1 MVNTTSADKENTNFE
16 ENRKN
21 ILTVNNFEK
30 IKTED
35 VDGGFEGNLEEVFN
49 SDKDTE
55 EIIEVGNTEII
66 DEATP
71 EDNEII
77 DEDDVEEL
85 KTTQTLLEGG
95 DRNIDDNIQYNI
107 DYILDDDE
115 KLINPET
122 VYKNVDNYINNY
134 NSIEM
139 EKYKKTF
146 KQVYQTYSN
155 KNYIISMINHKM
167 TSKIIV
173 TKNDKTKKI
182 VKELIKPQYLFY
194 DDDNNL
200 LKLKKNISNSRTE
213 LMYNYEKLIARLDI
227 KPEEKKEF
235 EKERK
240 NFIELLETYY
250 TYTLYHKR
258 INKIITTNKSKLVL
272 QKEMSIYNE
281 NNDYESKILNSNIY
295 SIDNNIIDTINKQ
308 NSESLVQF
316 NNIILT
322 LSGKKEK
329 DISKDKK
336 TLETIKLYLKQKQD
350 IDTFSKTL
358 LNNTDI
364 QDNYINY
371 IILELP

>member
-1 MVNTTSADKENTNFE
+1 MVNITSADKENTNFE

-21 ILTVNNFEK
+21 ILTVNNFEN

-35 VDGGFEGNLEEVFN
+35 ADGGFEGNLEEVIN
-49 SDKDTE
+49 NDKDTE
-55 EIIEVGNTEII
+55 EVIEVGNTEII
-66 DEATP
+66 DEATS

-95 DRNIDDNIQYNI
+95 ANDHILDDNIQYTI

-134 NSIEM
+134 NSLEM

-146 KQVYQTYSN
+146 KQLYQTYSN

-167 TSKIIV
+167 TCKIII

-182 VKELIKPQYLFY
+182 VKELIKPQYFFY
-194 DDDNNL
+194 DDNNNL
-200 LKLKKNISNSRTE
+200 LKLKQNISNSRTE

-250 TYTLYHKR
+250 TYTLYHKK
-258 INKIITTNKSKLVL
+258 INKIITTNKSNLLL

-281 NNDYESKILNSNIY
+281 NNDYESKILNGNIY
-295 SIDNNIIDTINKQ
+295 SIDNRI
-308 NSESLVQF
+308 
-316 NNIILT
+316 
-322 LSGKKEK
+322 KK
-329 DISKDKK
+329 
-336 TLETIKLYLKQKQD
+336 
-350 IDTFSKTL
+350 
-358 LNNTDI
+358 LNF
-364 QDNYINY
+364 
-371 IILELP
+371 